1 MTTVTRQK
9 AVELI
14 TIDNSL
20 NDMVISSNEPKRI
33 ECGVTDNYLLFR
45 DYLANRTLNTKRS
58 TKIGKDMVKHGNF
71 SSVSCIREGN
81 YLWVWDGQHVLDA
94 AKKAGKHVNYDVYDK
109 VPEDIMILKNKHT
122 KQWTLKDFHKHGLE
136 RRLGES
142 LKVERFIEQS
152 KRALGSRIELTAT
165 LRLLGDKY
173 SNQQYKNGEFKV
185 VTKGHAIEVLGYLSD
200 FSEYIDFASDSK
212 FVQSFHKVVRTG
224 LYRHKI
230 MLKRLPRA
238 ARKMHRQLTIL
249 DIIIGIQDCYNY
261 GSHNKVDFVTA
272 CGMEYAR

>member
-1 MTTVTRQK
+1 MTTVTRNRDK
-9 AVELI
+9 ELI
-14 TIDNSL
+14 IINDSL
-20 NDMVISSNEPKRI
+20 KNMVISSNEPKRI

-58 TKIGKDMVKHGNF
+58 TKIGKDMIKYGNF
-71 SSVSCIREGN
+71 SSVSCIREGD

-94 AKKAGKHVNYDVYDK
+94 AKRAGKHVNYDVYDK

-136 RRLGES
+136 RRLSES

-185 VTKGHAIEVLGYLSD
+185 TSLEYASKVLGYLNN

-224 LYRHKI
+224 LYKHEI
-230 MLKRLPRA
+230 MLKRLPKA

-261 GSHNKVDFVTA
+261 GLHNKVDFVTA